1 MFEMQ
6 TQILPLSIRLAIL
19 VVIALVASTW
29 ASEPPKLQA
38 ISPDIIASDTLSPL
52 NISNSFQ
59 LPNQTTIALNNSAEG
74 NEFGFVCDGSVYG
87 FNPDV
92 QDCLGALDKFGEGRD
107 RIKFAQRHTPAAE
120 EENVFPLPWRWMGC
134 RFYPRIVLNYVRNLW

>member
-1 MFEMQ
+1 MQ
-6 TQILPLSIRLAIL
+6 TQLLPLSIRLAII
-19 VVIALVASTW
+19 VITVLAANTW

-38 ISPDIIASDTLSPL
+38 ISPAIITSDTLPPF
-52 NISNSFQ
+52 NISNSLQ
-59 LPNQTTIALNNSAEG
+59 LSNQTTIALNASAVD

-120 EENVFPLPWRWMGC
+120 EENVFPLPWRWMGR
-134 RFYPRIVLNYVRNLW
+134 RFYPRIVLNHVRNLW